1 MFLEKLHSRKFK
13 GSQSFSENL
22 ELCFLKKTYAAASLS
37 CPLTTAALEISVFDT
52 CVGLAS
58 YWEKISI

>member
-13 GSQSFSENL
+13 GSQSSENL
-22 ELCFLKKTYAAASLS
+22 ESCFLKKTYAAACLS